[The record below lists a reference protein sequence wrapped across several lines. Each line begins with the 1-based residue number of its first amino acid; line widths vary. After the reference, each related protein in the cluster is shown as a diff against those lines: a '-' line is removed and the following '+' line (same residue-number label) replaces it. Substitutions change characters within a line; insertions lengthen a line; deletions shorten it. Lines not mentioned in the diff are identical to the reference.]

1 MMQLYL
7 KAFDLTM
14 MMAAMVV
21 VVRMTNHSD
30 KSDRHLLIVHYL
42 LSSVPGVAAHA
53 FSPSSW
59 EAKAGGRRISVTL
72 RPVLPIW

>member
-1 MMQLYL
+1 MVQLYL

-14 MMAAMVV
+14 MMVVMVV

-30 KSDRHLLIVHYL
+30 KSDKHLLIIHYL
-42 LSSVPGVAAHA
+42 LSSVPGVVACA

-59 EAKAGGRRISVTL
+59 GQRQEAGESL
-72 RPVLPIW
+72 

>member
-1 MMQLYL
+1 MVQLYL

-14 MMAAMVV
+14 MMVVMV

-30 KSDRHLLIVHYL
+30 KSDKHLLIIHYL
-42 LSSVPGVAAHA
+42 LSSVPGVVAHA

-59 EAKAGGRRISVTL
+59 EAKAGGRRVSVTL
-72 RPVLPIW
+72 RPILPV